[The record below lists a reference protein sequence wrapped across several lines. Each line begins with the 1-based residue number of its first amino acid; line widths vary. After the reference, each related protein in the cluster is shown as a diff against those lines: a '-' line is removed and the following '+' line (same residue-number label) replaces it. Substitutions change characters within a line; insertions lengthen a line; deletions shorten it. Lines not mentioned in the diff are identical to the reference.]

1 MGASG
6 RRWEQWPLCETGPT
20 ITLGSF
26 HDPLCLS
33 LQICKVGIFQ
43 VGNLSGR

>member
-1 MGASG
+1 MPLGGDGSSG
-6 RRWEQWPLCETGPT
+6 LCETGPT
-20 ITLGSF
+20 ITLRSF